1 MSDLHLHGP
10 CRKDETAQL
19 NQMLDELLK
28 YAKFHFQS
36 EEKLMERY
44 GYPMIQHQKKEH
56 EVILSE
62 LNRQIAAIRSASG
75 STAKLVYF
83 LIQWFI
89 KHTVYSDKDVGLFIM
104 RQRKAQA
111 FLFNLKGVAHNV
123 TGFLNQPLTTVDV
136 MNFFNQPV
144 NLWGNK
150 DRTAYPVG

>member
-1 MSDLHLHGP
+1 
-10 CRKDETAQL
+10 
-19 NQMLDELLK
+19 MLDELLK

-36 EEKLMERY
+36 EEKLMEQY
-44 GYPMIQHQKKEH
+44 GYPMIQHQKQEH

-62 LNRQIAAIRSASG
+62 LNRQVAAIRSASA
-75 STAKLVYF
+75 SSVKLVYF

-111 FLFNLKGVAHNV
+111 FRFNLKGVAQTV
-123 TGFLNQPLTTVDV
+123 KGFLNQPLTTVDV
-136 MNFFNQPV
+136 IDFLNRPV